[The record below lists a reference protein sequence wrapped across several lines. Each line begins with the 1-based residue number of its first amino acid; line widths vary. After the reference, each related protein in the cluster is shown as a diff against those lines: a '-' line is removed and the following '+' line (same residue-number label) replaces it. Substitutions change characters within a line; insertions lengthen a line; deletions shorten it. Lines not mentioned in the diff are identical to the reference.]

1 MNLGQGYNLIYSRN
15 TENSESQKL
24 KSLQTSQHMVSL
36 NYTVCSGYKNFY
48 DSLYAELTNHN
59 GRKKKN
65 KNLIKKDSP
74 EHM

>member
-15 TENSESQKL
+15 TEKIVKAKNLNLYKP
-24 KSLQTSQHMVSL
+24 LQHKVSL

-59 GRKKKN
+59 IVGKKKQ
-65 KNLIKKDSP
+65 KFDQ
-74 EHM
+74 ERFT